1 MGGPRLTSH
10 NLSVQLL
17 KLIDEP
23 EHFWGSMLNLGSQ
36 SEFLAGAFLDKQ
48 MSMVMGHDL
57 YYTVLNYE
65 QMS

>member
-1 MGGPRLTSH
+1 
-10 NLSVQLL
+10 
-17 KLIDEP
+17 
-23 EHFWGSMLNLGSQ
+23 MLNLGSQ